1 MIPSPERNNNM
12 SKIVIDESLAK
23 HILPF
28 LDAETN
34 AIQVETLDEVAD
46 VLFEHPDD
54 PRKTLGMLNCVRNVR
69 SLVVSLQQATLE
81 E

>member
-1 MIPSPERNNNM
+1 M
-12 SKIVIDESLAK
+12 SKFVIDDSQAK
-23 HILPF
+23 HVLPF
-28 LDAETN
+28 LDADTN
-34 AIQVETLDEVAD
+34 AIQVETLDEVVD

-69 SLVVSLQQATLE
+69 ALVISLQQATLE